1 MGAMWIAGCRCGLKR
16 TESGSKIEVF
26 FEKEFFVAGLQGAD
40 IVLGKTS
47 ALQTYQIE
55 PTGLTWIAIDDHER
69 RNVLNDFRTAAD
81 DRVLANTTKLMNGG
95 QARNNGVVAYFD
107 MSRERTVIRENHMVA
122 DLAVMR
128 YVSIAKK
135 QIVRTDACRDFVM
148 GTSVDGG
155 IFSKNVMRPNQ
166 QMSRLA
172 NVFQILRLAT
182 DGGERKK
189 FIIFADPRRT
199 FDHDVR
205 MQRAIVTDDDII
217 TDDTKRPHLDIL
229 TQCGAG

>member
-1 MGAMWIAGCRCGLKR
+1 
-16 TESGSKIEVF
+16 
-26 FEKEFFVAGLQGAD
+26 
-40 IVLGKTS
+40 
-47 ALQTYQIE
+47 
-55 PTGLTWIAIDDHER
+55 
-69 RNVLNDFRTAAD
+69 
-81 DRVLANTTKLMNGG
+81 
-95 QARNNGVVAYFD
+95 
-107 MSRERTVIRENHMVA
+107 
-122 DLAVMR
+122 
-128 YVSIAKK
+128 
-135 QIVRTDACRDFVM
+135 M
-148 GTSVDGG
+148 GTPVDGG